1 MYASAQN
8 WALFFLSP
16 NFGDVMI
23 VDIKDI
29 SSNVLLV
36 TTPNE
41 GCKRKFTLQKEDY
54 ILLKFSLENPIY
66 FKLGSYVECDLGLF
80 EVCDLQ
86 SPTFNTDNAGYDYEL
101 RLDAHYWKWKNKIFK
116 YTPETAG
123 QEASW
128 NLTASLDVH
137 VGIVLRNLKALGYK
151 YKGRDFEFS
160 IDSSVENKSLL
171 MSYDNIN
178 ILDACFEM
186 AKKWDCECW
195 VTENIIHF
203 GKCEFGDPVD
213 FEIGVNVEEM
223 TRSDGQSTYATRII
237 AFGSTKNIPTNYRPA
252 DEQIVV
258 NGVVQR
264 RLMLPAGTPYV
275 DAYEGMSQEEAVED
289 IVVFDDIYPRR
300 VGTMSDITTKE
311 YTDTIENEDG
321 TKTTEKWNAYRF
333 KDTDITFS
341 EKYRIAG
348 QDLKI
353 KFESG
358 LLNGMEFIVSFNP
371 DGKPEKLSDDSWNP
385 EAQLWEVV
393 RNDDYGRNLPGD
405 ILIPNDGDT
414 YVLSGFDTSLV
425 SDQYI
430 KAAEQELKE
439 RTEAY
444 VAKTKI
450 DPSTYD
456 CKMMS
461 DHMYNGGDI
470 ITFEVGDKVNLIN
483 KGYFKDGRVSR
494 IIGFEYNL
502 DKPYDTPV
510 YTVGETAAYS
520 RIGEIEDKVEN
531 LTLKGQTYT
540 GGSGS
545 GVYVIRRNDSTP
557 ATDSNV
563 FSALRSLS
571 MFLSKYKTDSTNY
584 LLGLL
589 GGAVV
594 ENGLIVRLPKQNTP
608 AALMSCLLEEDID
621 TLIEEDEDAIVEVAP
636 AEASGDMTLGGLMN
650 VAPAADEV
658 DDKEDY
664 VIVKL
669 KGESE
674 WTLLPASSI
683 GGGGSGTMYNVY
695 VRNNMDSLGFAA
707 QYGEKC
713 ILDFSFISQY
723 RDSIGDPYKPT
734 GELGLCSIM
743 VKNSKYADFT
753 VVKQMEISSNVSIKQ
768 DVAEWLTSGSNNIKI
783 TIKGENTDQTTAP
796 VTYTVQLTSLGV
808 SAPNFAWWTAFAGDI
823 AIPMIVNGNI
833 SKTLHITV
841 TGEDYNQNYTQNL
854 GTAVY
859 LDTPYIYTLPHP
871 GTTGV
876 YNVSF
881 YLSNSDNTIQTKAV
895 SINIMCIS
903 AGETI
908 KLMCVNNVT
917 EQLTNWQDNTVFDYA
932 IYDGASALTDAL
944 FSIMK
949 GGSEVYSSENDS
961 ITTNAKQTLT
971 YPMEVDTDDDAN
983 FDVIVSVTSD
993 NNSLIEPITL
1003 NVNNSLGYSA
1013 TSGAALYINPRTRSN
1028 SQSNSRSIVN
1038 EVDKSVI
1045 PVIWNNFNW
1054 GNDGWVSDDDGVKA
1068 LKIFARS
1075 SAVIDYQPFAVEA
1088 ARRGKTIEVDFKV
1101 ENASDASKNII
1112 TIAEGN
1118 VGLKVSGENISFFS
1132 QSRHDST
1139 TQDVPTDN
1147 GVRIRLTVV
1156 VMPDAYGNAGFNIVA
1171 IYING
1176 KKNRQYAY
1184 ESNDY
1189 FKNAGKITLGNDYAN
1204 LYLYGLRVYDSALT
1218 SEAVQKNYIN
1228 QLVTTDEKQTEKSIN
1243 QVLDGEGVNIDFNAT
1258 KMLYNVFVVDKP
1270 FPNLNNPSGV
1280 AGNLEVFFKN
1290 RPERNF
1296 TLINLL
1302 VEGQG
1307 TSSKKYLEWNIR
1319 FKMKGL
1325 KDAEGNKINS
1335 IATYADGT
1343 TDKNKVLMFDGVPKS
1358 GRLTAKK
1365 NWASSMQDH
1374 KAGSVAAYN
1383 DLYKEIGMKNEAMIA
1398 DPQIR
1403 VAVYQEPFI
1412 GFSKSVNEEGQDVYT
1427 CMGEFTFGPDKGDDL
1442 CFGYDTEAFPAL
1454 LSVEG
1459 SDNAPLGALFRVPW
1473 NTQKSYWAYNAD
1485 EEAFQYNNT
1494 NCWDFDA
1501 GELNADET
1509 EPLSA
1514 QKWIDAYNAVYVC
1527 NNRIRPFK
1535 GTLAELNN
1543 AITEY
1548 RSTGYEYWIAK
1559 SGDANLYNLYY
1570 YEAAEGKFIPSDIG
1584 NGQINLKT
1592 QLAAYLASDLSAF
1605 TSDQLNELFINS
1617 RGQLF
1622 RATVPNYFDINDAVF
1637 HHNFVEFTAG
1647 TDQRAKNTY
1656 PYSFCTT
1663 GSKWRWRLD
1672 DADTIFP
1679 IDNQGQDRKPYWC
1692 EMHDYYDNGQ
1702 PIWNGETSV
1711 FWNLLEQA
1719 FSAEITAGMRK
1730 MFAAMESLCGQSSGT
1745 PYDKAYAFYKKYFLG
1760 IKEYFPA
1767 TLVNAD
1773 AKRYELA
1780 KIAYDNDSYSND
1792 TDPITQSHG
1801 DFYSAE
1807 TAWIKKRIMYIMSKY
1822 NYGLFSANGTDTI
1835 IVRAAGDL
1843 IDYDITPAF
1852 DMYPAIANGT
1862 SIVQGTRTKAGE
1874 TCRITIDLGGSADQQ
1889 NAIQAASWLLS
1900 IGDWHKKNV
1909 SGTMVV
1915 RGRRLSELIL
1925 GSKTDNVIISITG
1938 LTLADCGSMQKIL
1951 LSNITTL
1958 QGTLDL
1964 STIINIREVYA
1975 DGTNLS
1981 QIKLPSGGGL
1991 EIIEYPA
1998 NNKYITF
2005 RNFPMLTTEGLRIGQ
2020 CAVNITDFLI
2030 ENCPLLKPMAILSD
2044 IIEAQQS
2051 QGTNHVLKH
2060 IRAVGFEEEYYTADA
2075 LDMLAN
2081 LADGSYEGLSAEGL
2095 AGEEPIPV
2103 LDGKITVH
2111 SNYYQDVVDALRQ
2124 IFNRLILV
2132 MEGEEAIRFAD
2143 SEVLR
2148 VLTTELVR
2156 RDSIPGS
2163 VGYLS
2168 LIDEDEDGMLT
2179 VNEVSSV
2186 RSLSNRS
2193 DLNSSI
2199 LNGNTVI
2206 ETFHEFRY
2214 FTGIAKMSGLFG
2226 GCTSLREVTFP
2237 PITGN
2242 NTTVADGAMFSQS
2255 GIRKV
2260 ILPEGY
2266 TAIGGNFCNG
2276 AQDCVLI
2283 DLPSTITS
2291 IGSGIIWLVKNKVTI
2306 VCRAL
2311 TPPAFGGY
2319 GYEGYAKAIYVPD
2332 ESVDTYKT
2340 ATNWSSQSGSIYP
2353 LSEYIEIQ

>member
-1 MYASAQN
+1 MRKVAIISSTAPAKPRSEKYPVGASVTRTSSGTTIVQGGG
-8 WALFFLSP
+8 S
-16 NFGDVMI
+16 
-23 VDIKDI
+23 VDIIKRDDIRSFTDANILSSLRALAEFISKKDDSEVTAIIDYLKGLKINGDHI
-29 SSNVLLV
+29 SRL
-36 TTPNE
+36 
-41 GCKRKFTLQKEDY
+41 
-54 ILLKFSLENPIY
+54 LLKDT
-66 FKLGSYVECDLGLF
+66 V
-80 EVCDLQ
+80 
-86 SPTFNTDNAGYDYEL
+86 
-101 RLDAHYWKWKNKIFK
+101 
-116 YTPETAG
+116 
-123 QEASW
+123 
-128 NLTASLDVH
+128 
-137 VGIVLRNLKALGYK
+137 
-151 YKGRDFEFS
+151 
-160 IDSSVENKSLL
+160 
-171 MSYDNIN
+171 
-178 ILDACFEM
+178 
-186 AKKWDCECW
+186 
-195 VTENIIHF
+195 
-203 GKCEFGDPVD
+203 
-213 FEIGVNVEEM
+213 
-223 TRSDGQSTYATRII
+223 
-237 AFGSTKNIPTNYRPA
+237 A
-252 DEQIVV
+252 DE
-258 NGVVQR
+258 
-264 RLMLPAGTPYV
+264 LL
-275 DAYEGMSQEEAVED
+275 
-289 IVVFDDIYPRR
+289 
-300 VGTMSDITTKE
+300 
-311 YTDTIENEDG
+311 
-321 TKTTEKWNAYRF
+321 
-333 KDTDITFS
+333 DTDIMS
-341 EKYRIAG
+341 ALRVMAEI
-348 QDLKI
+348 
-353 KFESG
+353 
-358 LLNGMEFIVSFNP
+358 NGNNENL
-371 DGKPEKLSDDSWNP
+371 EKLF
-385 EAQLWEVV
+385 
-393 RNDDYGRNLPGD
+393 
-405 ILIPNDGDT
+405 
-414 YVLSGFDTSLV
+414 LSKVKKDR
-425 SDQYI
+425 
-430 KAAEQELKE
+430 AAE
-439 RTEAY
+439 
-444 VAKTKI
+444 
-450 DPSTYD
+450 
-456 CKMMS
+456 
-461 DHMYNGGDI
+461 H
-470 ITFEVGDKVNLIN
+470 ITFE
-483 KGYFKDGRVSR
+483 KGG
-494 IIGFEYNL
+494 
-502 DKPYDTPV
+502 
-510 YTVGETAAYS
+510 TA
-520 RIGEIEDKVEN
+520 
-531 LTLKGQTYT
+531 
-540 GGSGS
+540 
-545 GVYVIRRNDSTP
+545 
-557 ATDSNV
+557 
-563 FSALRSLS
+563 
-571 MFLSKYKTDSTNY
+571 
-584 LLGLL
+584 
-589 GGAVV
+589 

-768 DVAEWLTSGSNNIKI
+768 DVAKWLTSGSNNIKI

-908 KLMCVNNVT
+908 KLMCVNNVA

-1045 PVIWNNFNW
+1045 PVTWNNFNW
-1054 GNDGWVSDDDGVKA
+1054 GNDGWVSDADGVKA

-1088 ARRGKTIEVDFKV
+1088 ARRGKTIEIDFKV

-1147 GVRIRLTVV
+1147 GVRMRLTVV

-1189 FKNAGKITLGNDYAN
+1189 FRNSGKIVLGNDYAN

-1280 AGNLEVFFKN
+1280 AGNLEVFFKDK
-1290 RPERNF
+1290 PERNF
-1296 TLINLL
+1296 TLTNLL

-1383 DLYKEIGMKNEAMIA
+1383 DLYKEIGMKNEAMIT

-1592 QLAAYLASDLSAF
+1592 QLAAYLASDLSAL

-1773 AKRYELA
+1773 AKRYEIA

-1915 RGRRLSELIL
+1915 RGKRLSELIL
-1925 GSKTDNVIISITG
+1925 GSKTDDVIISITG

-1981 QIKLPSGGGL
+1981 QIKLPNGGGL
-1991 EIIEYPA
+1991 EVIEYPA

-2005 RNFPMLTTEGLRIGQ
+2005 RNFPMLATEGLRIGQ

-2030 ENCPLLKPMAILSD
+2030 ENCPLLKPVQLLSD

-2103 LDGKITVH
+2103 LDGKIIVH
-2111 SNYYQDVVDALRQ
+2111 SKYYQDSVDALRR
-2124 IFNRLILV
+2124 IFNKLNLI
-2132 MEGEEAIRFAD
+2132 MDGEPAIRFAD
-2143 SEVLR
+2143 AEVLR
-2148 VLTTELVR
+2148 VLITEEAYIN
-2156 RDSIPGS
+2156 DNGS
-2163 VGYLS
+2163 NIGL
-2168 LIDEDEDGMLT
+2168 LTPIDEDGDGMIT
-2179 VNEVSSV
+2179 AKEVAQV
-2186 RSLSNRS
+2186 KSLSNRP
-2193 DLNSSI
+2193 DRNSSI
-2199 LNGNTVI
+2199 FKGNTTI
-2206 ETFHEFRY
+2206 ETFNEFQY
-2214 FTGIAKMSGLFG
+2214 FIGLNQINNGSFD
-2226 GCTSLREVTFP
+2226 GCTKLREITLP
-2237 PITGN
+2237 PNTVLGN
-2242 NTTVADGAMFSQS
+2242 SAFSQS
-2255 GIRKV
+2255 KIERL
-2260 ILPEGY
+2260 IIPEGY
-2266 TAIGGNFCNG
+2266 QIIGNSIFQRCPNLNLV
-2276 AQDCVLI
+2276 DI
-2283 DLPSTITS
+2283 PSTVTS
-2291 IGSGIIWLVKNKVTI
+2291 ISAGGSLFWAMKNQVTVI
-2306 VCRAL
+2306 CRAI
-2311 TPPAFGGY
+2311 TPPILGGW
-2319 GYEGYAKAIYVPD
+2319 GYDGDPKVIYVPD
-2332 ESVDTYKT
+2332 TVVDAYKS
-2340 ATNWSSQSGSIYP
+2340 ATGWSPQAAKIQP
-2353 LSEYIEIQ
+2353 LSTYVEP

>member
-1 MYASAQN
+1 MELKIYNQSGELKLTVSTSSSSTWNMELMTENAISASFTHPFYVPLDVNDYVLLLGIKFSINKEYKPKQKSTQEYSYSVKFYGPEHDAQRVMYLNLTDGQYDVQFSLDGN
-8 WALFFLSP
+8 PREHLKKWVDNMNRIYGREVWSI
-16 NFGDVMI
+16 GDV
-23 VDIKDI
+23 V
-29 SSNVLLV
+29 VA
-36 TTPNE
+36 PNQTIE
-41 GCKRKFTLQKEDY
+41 YNNLSCWDALASIAEAFETEWWADGFTM
-54 ILLKFSLENPIY
+54 
-66 FKLGSYVECDLGLF
+66 
-80 EVCDLQ
+80 
-86 SPTFNTDNAGYDYEL
+86 
-101 RLDAHYWKWKNKIFK
+101 
-116 YTPETAG
+116 
-123 QEASW
+123 
-128 NLTASLDVH
+128 NLSRCERGERVS
-137 VGIVLRNLKALGYK
+137 LGYMQ
-151 YKGRDFEFS
+151 GLTS
-160 IDSSVENKSLL
+160 LTQSENSNDVK
-171 MSYDNIN
+171 
-178 ILDACFEM
+178 F
-186 AKKWDCECW
+186 
-195 VTENIIHF
+195 F
-203 GKCEFGDPVD
+203 
-213 FEIGVNVEEM
+213 
-223 TRSDGQSTYATRII
+223 TRLIPL
-237 AFGSTKNIPTNYRPA
+237 GSTKNIDRSRY
-252 DEQIVV
+252 
-258 NGVVQR
+258 GYS
-264 RLMLPAGTPYV
+264 RLQLPDKSTYV
-275 DAYEGMSQEEAVED
+275 DRNTQYGLYEYVEEAAFAE
-289 IVVFDDIYPRR
+289 IFPHYT
-300 VGTMSDITTKE
+300 GTVTEVRTE
-311 YTDTIENEDG
+311 E
-321 TKTTEKWNAYRF
+321 KTG
-333 KDTDITFS
+333 D
-341 EKYRIAG
+341 
-348 QDLKI
+348 
-353 KFESG
+353 
-358 LLNGMEFIVSFNP
+358 
-371 DGKPEKLSDDSWNP
+371 DGKPFTIYYFKDAGMTFDPSSKDNEIGGLVKQVSFQTGDLAGRDFEANYHSDTKEWEIINIYPDDETQIPGGNLIPRVGNTYIPWNFRMPVEYETQAELDYKAAVDDYLAKFSEDISKYGGETDYIYIDKNSVPLVLGQNVRLLSGEYFGETGYRDSRMTK
-385 EAQLWEVV
+385 VV
-393 RNDDYGRNLPGD
+393 RKLDNLSVATIECGNQVGKGWKTQVDNSINELKYVVGQKEETVLD
-405 ILIPNDGDT
+405 ILKSWDGREITD
-414 YVLSGFDTSLV
+414 YRVLSGLRT
-425 SDQYI
+425 
-430 KAAEQELKE
+430 LKE
-439 RTEAY
+439 IKWRALSRLNDDEA
-444 VAKTKI
+444 AGHIKLK
-450 DPSTYD
+450 
-456 CKMMS
+456 
-461 DHMYNGGDI
+461 NGG
-470 ITFEVGDKVNLIN
+470 T
-483 KGYFKDGRVSR
+483 
-494 IIGFEYNL
+494 
-502 DKPYDTPV
+502 
-510 YTVGETAAYS
+510 
-520 RIGEIEDKVEN
+520 
-531 LTLKGQTYT
+531 
-540 GGSGS
+540 
-545 GVYVIRRNDSTP
+545 
-557 ATDSNV
+557 
-563 FSALRSLS
+563 
-571 MFLSKYKTDSTNY
+571 
-584 LLGLL
+584 
-589 GGAVV
+589 V

-621 TLIEEDEDAIVEVAP
+621 TLVEEDEDAIVEVAP
-636 AEASGDMTLGGLMN
+636 AEASGDLTLGGLIN
-650 VAPAADEV
+650 VDPSFD
-658 DDKEDY
+658 
-664 VIVKL
+664 
-669 KGESE
+669 
-674 WTLLPASSI
+674 TLPNDVYSLEMCDGTLYPKQ
-683 GGGGSGTMYNVY
+683 GGGLVIGDTAGTAYDGGAGAALEQLVRELAGGAGTMYSVY
-695 VRNNMDSLGFAA
+695 IRNNMPSLGFAA
-707 QYGEKC
+707 QYGEEC
-713 ILDFSFISQY
+713 VLDFTFVSQY
-723 RDSIGDPYKPT
+723 RDDISEPYKPT
-734 GELGLCSIM
+734 GELGLCTIM
-743 VKNSKYADFT
+743 VKNSKYVDFT
-753 VVKQMEISSNVSIKQ
+753 VVKQMEISSNVSVKQ
-768 DVAEWLTSGSNNIKI
+768 DVSEWLTSGSNNIKI

-796 VTYTVQLTSLGV
+796 VTYVVQLTSLGV
-808 SAPNFAWWTAFAGDI
+808 SAPNFAWWTAFSGDI

-833 SKTLHITV
+833 SKTLHVTV
-841 TGEDYNQNYTQNL
+841 TGDDYNQSYSQNL

-903 AGETI
+903 SGEAV
-908 KLMCVNNVT
+908 KLMCVNNVADL
-917 EQLTNWQDNTVFDYA
+917 LTNWQDNIVFNYA
-932 IYDGASALTDAL
+932 IYDGSAAQTDAL

-949 GGSEVYSSENDS
+949 DGMEVYSSENDT
-961 ITTNAKQTLT
+961 IVTNAKNTLT

-983 FDVIVSVTSD
+983 FDVVVSVTSG
-993 NNSLIEPITL
+993 NNNLIDPITL

-1013 TSGAALYINPRTRSN
+1013 TAGAALYINPRTRSN

-1045 PVIWNNFNW
+1045 PVTWNNFNW
-1054 GNDGWVSDDDGVKA
+1054 GNDGWVSDGDGVKV

-1147 GVRIRLTVV
+1147 GVRMRLTVV

-1383 DLYKEIGMKNEAMIA
+1383 DLYKEIGMKNEAMTT

-1442 CFGYDTEAFPAL
+1442 CFGYDTEAFPEL

-1663 GSKWRWRLD
+1663 GSKWHWRLD

-1730 MFAAMESLCGQSSGT
+1730 MFTAMEALCGQSSGT

-1938 LTLADCGSMQKIL
+1938 LTLADCGSMQKVL

-1981 QIKLPSGGGL
+1981 QIKLPNGGGL
-1991 EIIEYPA
+1991 EVIEYPA

-2030 ENCPLLKPMAILSD
+2030 ENCPLLKPVKLLSD

-2051 QGTNHVLKH
+2051 QGANHVLKH
-2060 IRAVGFEEEYYTADA
+2060 IRAVGFEEEYYSADA
-2075 LDMLAN
+2075 LNMLAN
-2081 LADGSYEGLSAEGL
+2081 LADGTYEGLSAEGL
-2095 AGEEPIPV
+2095 AGEEAIPV

-2111 SNYYQDVVDALRQ
+2111 SKYYQDFVDSLRNTFARLELVMNGEPAIYMADPVFKAVANSLWDADKDGYITEEEASVRRTINTEFRGNINLVDASPLKYFHWVAYNGDAATFFGCSSLKKISIREDSS
-2124 IFNRLILV
+2124 FVDSMFAGCTAL
-2132 MEGEEAIRFAD
+2132 EEI
-2143 SEVLR
+2143 
-2148 VLTTELVR
+2148 EL
-2156 RDSIPGS
+2156 P
-2163 VGYLS
+2163 
-2168 LIDEDEDGMLT
+2168 
-2179 VNEVSSV
+2179 
-2186 RSLSNRS
+2186 
-2193 DLNSSI
+2193 SSI
-2199 LNGNTVI
+2199 SKLSVCKPGAMFNGCSSLRNITLPTDMTEIRGNMFLNCVSLEELDIPATVTTI
-2206 ETFHEFRY
+2206 GYGVTN
-2214 FTGIAKMSGLFG
+2214 
-2226 GCTSLREVTFP
+2226 GCTSLKRIINRAASVSVY
-2237 PITGN
+2237 TGN
-2242 NTTVADGAMFSQS
+2242 GAFANCPNLTEM
-2255 GIRKV
+2255 I
-2260 ILPEGY
+2260 ILQE
-2266 TAIGGNFCNG
+2266 
-2276 AQDCVLI
+2276 
-2283 DLPSTITS
+2283 
-2291 IGSGIIWLVKNKVTI
+2291 
-2306 VCRAL
+2306 
-2311 TPPAFGGY
+2311 TPPTLGY
-2319 GYEGYAKAIYVPD
+2319 NSFYKTDNCIFYVPD
-2332 ESVDTYKT
+2332 PVVATYKS
-2340 ATNWSSQSGSIYP
+2340 ASGWSGMASRIKP
-2353 LSEYIEIQ
+2353 LSEYTKDY

>member
-1 MYASAQN
+1 
-8 WALFFLSP
+8 
-16 NFGDVMI
+16 MI
-23 VDIKDI
+23 VDIKNI
-29 SSNVLLV
+29 SGAILLS

-41 GCKRKFTLQKEDY
+41 GCKRKLTLQKEDY

-66 FKLGSYVECDLGLF
+66 FKLGTYVECDFGLF

-116 YTPETAG
+116 YTPETSG

-128 NLTASLDVH
+128 SLTAPLNVQAS
-137 VGIVLRNLKALGYK
+137 IVLRNLKALGYT
-151 YKGRDFEFS
+151 YKGQDFDFS
-160 IDSSVENKSLL
+160 IDSTVENKSLL
-171 MSYDNIN
+171 MTYDNTN

-195 VTENIIHF
+195 VTDNIIHF
-203 GKCEFGDPVD
+203 GKCEFGDYVNM
-213 FEIGVNVEEM
+213 EIAKNVGEM
-223 TRSDGQSTYATRII
+223 SRSESQSTYATRIY
-237 AFGSTKNIPTNYRPA
+237 AFGSTRNIPANYRPV
-252 DEQIVV
+252 DEAVV
-258 NGVVQR
+258 INGVVQK
-264 RLMLPAGTPYV
+264 RLMLPEGTLYI
-275 DAYEGMSQEEAVED
+275 DAYSDMSTEEAIEQV
-289 IVVFDDIYPRR
+289 VVFDDIYPRR
-300 VGTMSDITTKE
+300 VGTMLDVTTHE
-311 YTDTIENEDG
+311 YIDKIENGDG
-321 TKTTEKWNAYRF
+321 TTTEKKWDAYRF
-333 KDTDITFS
+333 KDTGITFS
-341 EKYRIAG
+341 KDYILPGEELTIIF
-348 QDLKI
+348 Q
-353 KFESG
+353 SG
-358 LLNGMEFIVSFNP
+358 KLNGMVFAVTFDP
-371 DGKPEKLSDDSWNP
+371 DGKDE
-385 EAQLWEVV
+385 QLWEIV
-393 RNDDYGRNLPGD
+393 RNEDYGRPLPD
-405 ILIPNDGDT
+405 EVLIPEDGDT
-414 YVLSGFDTSLV
+414 YVLSGWDSTKIAELGLV
-425 SDQYI
+425 S
-430 KAAEQELKE
+430 AAERELKE
-439 RTEAY
+439 EAEKY
-444 VAKTKI
+444 IAKSKI
-450 DPSTYD
+450 DPNTYN
-456 CKMMS
+456 CTMMS
-461 DHMYNGGDI
+461 DNAYSEDGMHNLYGIGQR
-470 ITFEVGDKVNLIN
+470 VNLIN
-483 KGYFKDGRVSR
+483 KAYFENGRLSR
-494 IIGFEYNL
+494 VIGFEFNL
-502 DKPYDTPV
+502 DKPYDSPV

-520 RIGEIEDKVEN
+520 RIGELEDKVEN
-531 LTLKGQTYT
+531 LTLKGQVYT

-571 MFLSKYKTDSTNY
+571 TFLSKYKTDSTNY

-621 TLIEEDEDAIVEVAP
+621 TLIEEDEDALMEIAP
-636 AEASGDMTLGGLMN
+636 VEASGDLTLGGLIN
-650 VAPAADEV
+650 ADPSW
-658 DDKEDY
+658 D
-664 VIVKL
+664 
-669 KGESE
+669 
-674 WTLLPASSI
+674 TLPNDVYSLEMRDGIFYPKQ
-683 GGGGSGTMYNVY
+683 GGGLVIGEEPGTAYDGGAGAALEQLVRELAGGAGTMYSVY
-695 VRNNMDSLGFAA
+695 VRNNMPSLGFAA
-707 QYGEKC
+707 QYGEEC
-713 ILDFSFISQY
+713 VLDFTFVSQY
-723 RDSIGDPYKPT
+723 RDDISEPYKPT
-734 GELGLCSIM
+734 GELGLCTIM
-743 VKNSKYADFT
+743 VKNSKYTDFT
-753 VVKQMEISSNVSIKQ
+753 VVKQMEISSNISVKQ
-768 DVAEWLTSGSNNIKI
+768 DVSEWLTSGSNNIKV

-796 VTYTVQLTSLGV
+796 VTYVVQLTSLGV
-808 SAPNFAWWTAFAGDI
+808 SAPNFAWWTAFSGDI

-908 KLMCVNNVT
+908 KLMCVNNVA

-949 GGSEVYSSENDS
+949 DGSEVYSSENDS

-1915 RGRRLSELIL
+1915 RGKRLSELIL
-1925 GSKTDNVIISITG
+1925 GSKTDDVIISITG
-1938 LTLADCGSMQKIL
+1938 LTLADCGSMQKVL
-1951 LSNITTL
+1951 LSNIATL

-1981 QIKLPSGGGL
+1981 QIKLPNGGGL
-1991 EIIEYPA
+1991 EVIEYPA
-1998 NNKYITF
+1998 NNKYIIF

-2030 ENCPLLKPMAILSD
+2030 ENCPLLKPVQLLSD

-2075 LDMLAN
+2075 LDMLAK
-2081 LADGSYEGLSAEGL
+2081 LADGSYEGLSSEGL
-2095 AGEEPIPV
+2095 AGEDPVPV
-2103 LDGKITVH
+2103 LDGRITVH
-2111 SNYYQDVVDALRQ
+2111 SNYYQDSVDTLRG
-2124 IFNRLILV
+2124 IFNKLNLI
-2132 MEGEEAIRFAD
+2132 MKGEAAIRFAD
-2143 SEVLR
+2143 AEVLR
-2148 VLTTELVR
+2148 VLITEEAYSN
-2156 RDSIPGS
+2156 DNGSSIGS
-2163 VGYLS
+2163 LTP
-2168 LIDEDEDGMLT
+2168 IDEDGDSMIT
-2179 VNEVSSV
+2179 AKEVAQV
-2186 RSLSNRS
+2186 KSLSNRP
-2193 DLNSSI
+2193 DRNNSI
-2199 LNGNTVI
+2199 FKGNTKI
-2206 ETFHEFRY
+2206 ETFNEFRF
-2214 FTGIAKMSGLFG
+2214 FTGLNKINIGSFD
-2226 GCTSLREVTFP
+2226 GCTNLREVTLP
-2237 PITGN
+2237 LNTILGN
-2242 NTTVADGAMFSQS
+2242 SAFSQT
-2255 GIRKV
+2255 GIERL
-2260 ILPEGY
+2260 IIPEGY
-2266 TAIGGNFCNG
+2266 QIIGIGVFQKCPNLK
-2276 AQDCVLI
+2276 LI
-2283 DLPSTITS
+2283 DISSTVTS
-2291 IGSGIIWLVKNKVTI
+2291 ISDGGSLFWYMKNQVVV
-2306 VCRAL
+2306 VCRAI
-2311 TPPAFGGY
+2311 TPPILGGW
-2319 GYEGYAKAIYVPD
+2319 GYEGEPKAIYVPD
-2332 ESVDTYKT
+2332 VSVDAYKS
-2340 ATNWSSQSGSIYP
+2340 AAGWSSQAANVQP
-2353 LSEYIEIQ
+2353 LSAYVEIR

>member
-1 MYASAQN
+1 
-8 WALFFLSP
+8 
-16 NFGDVMI
+16 MI

-29 SSNVLLV
+29 SGNVLLV

-41 GCKRKFTLQKEDY
+41 GCKRKFTLKKEDY

-116 YTPETAG
+116 YTPEVAG

-151 YKGRDFEFS
+151 YKGQDFEFS

-178 ILDACFEM
+178 ILDALFSM
-186 AKKWDCECW
+186 GAKDKWNCDVW

-203 GKCEFGDPVD
+203 GRCEFGDPVD
-213 FEIGVNVEEM
+213 FEQGINVQEM
-223 TRSDGQSTYATRII
+223 TRSDSQSDYVTRIY
-237 AFGSTKNIPTNYRPA
+237 AFGSTRNIPSNYRPV
-252 DEQIVV
+252 DESIVV
-258 NGVVQR
+258 NGVVQK
-264 RLMLPAGTPYV
+264 RLMLPVGTPCI
-275 DAYEGMSQEEAVED
+275 DAYPDMYTEEAVEQV
-289 IVVFDDIYPRR
+289 VVFDEIFPRR
-300 VGTMSDITTKE
+300 TGTMSDITTKE
-311 YTDTIENEDG
+311 YTDKIENADG
-321 TKTTEKWNAYRF
+321 TTTEEKWNVYRF
-333 KDTDITFS
+333 KDTGITFS
-341 EKYRIAG
+341 KDYILPGEE
-348 QDLKI
+348 LKI
-353 KFESG
+353 TFQSG
-358 LLNGMEFIVSFNP
+358 KLNGMVFAVAFDP
-371 DGKPEKLSDDSWNP
+371 DGKDE
-385 EAQLWEVV
+385 QLWEIV
-393 RNDDYGRNLPGD
+393 RNEDYGRKLPGD
-405 ILIPNDGDT
+405 VLVPEDGDK
-414 YVLSGFDTSLV
+414 YVLSGWDSTKIVELGLV
-425 SDQYI
+425 D
-430 KAAEQELKE
+430 AAEQELKAE
-439 RTEAY
+439 TEKY
-444 VAKTKI
+444 VAKSKI
-450 DPSTYD
+450 DPNTYT
-456 CKMMS
+456 CTMMS
-461 DHMYNGGDI
+461 DDAYREDGIHNLYGAGQ
-470 ITFEVGDKVNLIN
+470 KVNLIN
-483 KGYFKDGRVSR
+483 KAYFENGRQSR
-494 IIGFEYNL
+494 VIGFEYNL
-502 DKPYDTPV
+502 DKPYDSPV
-510 YTVGETAAYS
+510 YTVGETAVYS
-520 RIGEIEDKVEN
+520 RIGEIEDKVES

-540 GGSGS
+540 GGNGS

-571 MFLSKYKTDSTNY
+571 MFLRKDEIDSTNY

-707 QYGEKC
+707 QYGEEC
-713 ILDFSFISQY
+713 VLDFTFVSQY
-723 RDSIGDPYKPT
+723 RDDISEPYKPT
-734 GELGLCSIM
+734 GELGLCTIM
-743 VKNSKYADFT
+743 VKNSKYVDFT

-808 SAPNFAWWTAFAGDI
+808 SAPNFAWWTAFSGDI

-833 SKTLHITV
+833 SKMLHVTV

-908 KLMCVNNVT
+908 KLMCVNNVA

-944 FSIMK
+944 FSITK

-1045 PVIWNNFNW
+1045 PVTWNNFNW
-1054 GNDGWVSDDDGVKA
+1054 GNDGWVSDDDGVKV

-1147 GVRIRLTVV
+1147 GVRMRLTVV

-1280 AGNLEVFFKN
+1280 AGNLEVFFKDK
-1290 RPERNF
+1290 PERNF
-1296 TLINLL
+1296 TLTNLL

-1592 QLAAYLASDLSAF
+1592 QLTAYLASDLSAF
-1605 TSDQLNELFINS
+1605 TADQLNELFINS
-1617 RGQLF
+1617 RKQLF
-1622 RATVPNYFDINDAVF
+1622 RATVPEYFDIDDAVF

-1773 AKRYELA
+1773 AKRYEIA

-1915 RGRRLSELIL
+1915 RGKRLSELIL
-1925 GSKTDNVIISITG
+1925 GSKTDDVIISITG

-1981 QIKLPSGGGL
+1981 QIKLPNGGGL

-2030 ENCPLLKPMAILSD
+2030 ENCPLLKPVQLLSD

-2051 QGTNHVLKH
+2051 QGANHVLKH

-2081 LADGSYEGLSAEGL
+2081 LADGTYEGLSAEGL

-2111 SNYYQDVVDALRQ
+2111 SKYYQDSVDSLRN
-2124 IFNRLILV
+2124 IFDRLDLV
-2132 MEGEEAIRFAD
+2132 MDGTPAIRFEDPEVFRLLLTEKVGIYQDHKID
-2143 SEVLR
+2143 S
-2148 VLTTELVR
+2148 
-2156 RDSIPGS
+2156 DG
-2163 VGYLS
+2163 
-2168 LIDEDEDGMLT
+2168 DGMLT
-2179 VNEVSSV
+2179 YEEIAVLTTLTQRRDGNQ
-2186 RSLSNRS
+2186 SLFTN
-2193 DLNSSI
+2193 
-2199 LNGNTVI
+2199 NTLI
-2206 ETFHEFRY
+2206 ETFNEFRF
-2214 FTGIAKMSGLFG
+2214 FTGLESINNGAFN
-2226 GCTSLREVTFP
+2226 GCSSLREVTLP
-2237 PITGN
+2237 VLEEMG
-2242 NTTVADGAMFSQS
+2242 DGIFGDS
-2255 GIRKV
+2255 GIERLIV
-2260 ILPEGY
+2260 PEGY
-2266 TAIGGNFCNG
+2266 QKTGKDILHRCPN
-2276 AQDCVLI
+2276 LI
-2283 DLPSTITS
+2283 LVDFPSTVTS
-2291 IGSGIIWLVKNKVTI
+2291 ISDGGSLFWYMRNQVVV
-2306 VCRAL
+2306 VCRAI
-2311 TPPAFGGY
+2311 TPPILGGW
-2319 GYEGYAKAIYVPD
+2319 GYEGEPKAIYVPD
-2332 ESVDTYKT
+2332 VSVDAYKS
-2340 ATNWSSQSGSIYP
+2340 AAGWSSQAAKVQP
-2353 LSEYIEIQ
+2353 LSAYVEI

>member
-1 MYASAQN
+1 MELKIYNQN
-8 WALFFLSP
+8 
-16 NFGDVMI
+16 G
-23 VDIKDI
+23 
-29 SSNVLLV
+29 
-36 TTPNE
+36 E
-41 GCKRKFTLQKEDY
+41 
-54 ILLKFSLENPIY
+54 LK
-66 FKLGSYVECDLGLF
+66 
-80 EVCDLQ
+80 
-86 SPTFNTDNAGYDYEL
+86 
-101 RLDAHYWKWKNKIFK
+101 
-116 YTPETAG
+116 
-123 QEASW
+123 
-128 NLTASLDVH
+128 LTASTSSSSTWNTELMTENAVSASFTHPFYVPLDVNDY
-137 VGIVLRNLKALGYK
+137 VLLSGIKFSINKEYKPKQKSTQEYSYSVKFYGPEHDAERVMYLHLTDGEYEPQFSLNASPALHLQKWVDNMNRIYGEERWSIGETVDLPKKNIEYNNVTCFEALFLMSDVFETEWWADGFKMNLTRCERGDRVELGYMQ
-151 YKGRDFEFS
+151 GLTS
-160 IDSSVENKSLL
+160 LTQSENSDDVK
-171 MSYDNIN
+171 
-178 ILDACFEM
+178 F
-186 AKKWDCECW
+186 
-195 VTENIIHF
+195 F
-203 GKCEFGDPVD
+203 
-213 FEIGVNVEEM
+213 
-223 TRSDGQSTYATRII
+223 TRLIPL
-237 AFGSTKNIPTNYRPA
+237 GSTKNI
-252 DEQIVV
+252 DL
-258 NGVVQR
+258 R
-264 RLMLPAGTPYV
+264 RYGFSRLQLPDRAKYV
-275 DAYEGMSQEEAVED
+275 DRNMQYGLYEHIEEAAFAGIFPQYTGTVSTVRSEEKTDNEGRKFTVYYFNDADMMFDPNKSEIAGLTKRLSFQTGDLAGQGNSDNNDYWFEANYNSTTLEWEIINTYPSDDVQIPGGNLIPRPGDKYIPWNFRMPESYEVQAERDYED
-289 IVVFDDIYPRR
+289 AVNSFLEKYSEDASKYGGDTDYIYIDKNSVPLVLGQNVRLLSDEYFGEIGYRDSRITKVVRKLDNLS
-300 VGTMSDITTKE
+300 VA
-311 YTDTIENEDG
+311 TIECSNQVGKGWKTQVDSSINEL
-321 TKTTEKWNAYRF
+321 
-333 KDTDITFS
+333 
-341 EKYRIAG
+341 KYVI
-348 QDLKI
+348 
-353 KFESG
+353 
-358 LLNGMEFIVSFNP
+358 
-371 DGKPEKLSDDSWNP
+371 
-385 EAQLWEVV
+385 
-393 RNDDYGRNLPGD
+393 GRKEETVLD
-405 ILIPNDGDT
+405 ILKSWDGREIND
-414 YVLSGFDTSLV
+414 YRVLSGLRT
-425 SDQYI
+425 
-430 KAAEQELKE
+430 LKE
-439 RTEAY
+439 IKQRALSRLNDDEA
-444 VAKTKI
+444 AGHIKLRK
-450 DPSTYD
+450 
-456 CKMMS
+456 
-461 DHMYNGGDI
+461 GG
-470 ITFEVGDKVNLIN
+470 T
-483 KGYFKDGRVSR
+483 
-494 IIGFEYNL
+494 
-502 DKPYDTPV
+502 
-510 YTVGETAAYS
+510 
-520 RIGEIEDKVEN
+520 
-531 LTLKGQTYT
+531 
-540 GGSGS
+540 
-545 GVYVIRRNDSTP
+545 
-557 ATDSNV
+557 
-563 FSALRSLS
+563 
-571 MFLSKYKTDSTNY
+571 
-584 LLGLL
+584 
-589 GGAVV
+589 V

-621 TLIEEDEDAIVEVAP
+621 TFVEEDEDAIVEVAP
-636 AEASGDMTLGGLMN
+636 AEASGDLTLGGLIN
-650 VAPAADEV
+650 VDPSFD
-658 DDKEDY
+658 
-664 VIVKL
+664 
-669 KGESE
+669 
-674 WTLLPASSI
+674 TLPNDVYSLEMCDGTLYPKQ
-683 GGGGSGTMYNVY
+683 GGGLVIGDTAGTAYDGGAGAALEQLVRELAGGAGTMYSVY
-695 VRNNMDSLGFAA
+695 IRNNMPSLGFAA
-707 QYGEKC
+707 QYGEEC
-713 ILDFSFISQY
+713 VLDFTFVSQY
-723 RDSIGDPYKPT
+723 RDDISEPYKPT
-734 GELGLCSIM
+734 GELGLCTIM
-743 VKNSKYADFT
+743 VKNSKYVDFT

-908 KLMCVNNVT
+908 KLMCVNNVA

-1045 PVIWNNFNW
+1045 PVTWNNFNW
-1054 GNDGWVSDDDGVKA
+1054 GNDGWVSDGDGVKV

-1088 ARRGKTIEVDFKV
+1088 ARRGKTIEIDFKV

-1132 QSRHDST
+1132 QSRHDSS

-1189 FKNAGKITLGNDYAN
+1189 FRNSGKIVLGNDYAN

-1280 AGNLEVFFKN
+1280 AGNLEVFFKDK
-1290 RPERNF
+1290 PERNF
-1296 TLINLL
+1296 TLTNLL

-1383 DLYKEIGMKNEAMIA
+1383 DLYKEIGMKNEAMTT

-1412 GFSKSVNEEGQDVYT
+1412 GFSKSINEEGQEVYT

-1473 NTQKSYWAYNAD
+1473 NTQKSYWAYNPD

-1592 QLAAYLASDLSAF
+1592 QLTAYLASDLSAF
-1605 TSDQLNELFINS
+1605 TADQLNELFINS
-1617 RGQLF
+1617 RKQLF
-1622 RATVPNYFDINDAVF
+1622 RATVPEYFDIDDAVF
-1637 HHNFVEFTAG
+1637 HYNFVEFTAG

-1730 MFAAMESLCGQSSGT
+1730 MFTAMEALCGQSSGT

-1938 LTLADCGSMQKIL
+1938 LTLADCGSMQKVL

-1981 QIKLPSGGGL
+1981 QIKLPNGGGL
-1991 EIIEYPA
+1991 EVIEYPA

-2030 ENCPLLKPMAILSD
+2030 ENCPLLKPVKLLSD

-2051 QGTNHVLKH
+2051 QGANHVLKH
-2060 IRAVGFEEEYYTADA
+2060 IRAVGFEEEYYSADA
-2075 LDMLAN
+2075 LNMLAN
-2081 LADGSYEGLSAEGL
+2081 LADGTYEGLSAEGL
-2095 AGEEPIPV
+2095 AGEEAIPV
-2103 LDGKITVH
+2103 LDGKVIVH
-2111 SNYYQDVVDALRQ
+2111 SNYYQDFVDSLRNT
-2124 IFNRLILV
+2124 FDRLELIL
-2132 MEGEEAIRFAD
+2132 EGEPAIYIADKYARTFIVSVFDTDNDGYVTAEEAAIERQLYWDRYSDANKVQIAD
-2143 SEVLR
+2143 LR
-2148 VLTTELVR
+2148 ELNAIEGSPSQLTNIKEYYMGYRNTETGNQMFYLNT
-2156 RDSIPGS
+2156 SIEILGIGTN
-2163 VGYLS
+2163 V
-2168 LIDEDEDGMLT
+2168 
-2179 VNEVSSV
+2179 VKVSQ
-2186 RSLSNRS
+2186 RTCR
-2193 DLNSSI
+2193 
-2199 LNGNTVI
+2199 
-2206 ETFHEFRY
+2206 
-2214 FTGIAKMSGLFG
+2214 
-2226 GCTSLREVTFP
+2226 GCTNLK
-2237 PITGN
+2237 
-2242 NTTVADGAMFSQS
+2242 
-2255 GIRKV
+2255 KV
-2260 ILPEGY
+2260 ILNDKVEILYGDPFRDCVALTEISDIPDTCYEIGGDCFNGCSSLKSIVIGRGVTQISY
-2266 TAIGGNFCNG
+2266 SAFRNCTSMESLFIKTAIPPMLGNDAFTNNHCKIY
-2276 AQDCVLI
+2276 V
-2283 DLPSTITS
+2283 S
-2291 IGSGIIWLVKNKVTI
+2291 IGSG
-2306 VCRAL
+2306 A
-2311 TPPAFGGY
+2311 AY
-2319 GYEGYAKAIYVPD
+2319 KA
-2332 ESVDTYKT
+2332 
-2340 ATNWSSQSGSIYP
+2340 ATNWSAYADRIY
-2353 LSEYIEIQ
+2353 EYDF

>member
-1 MYASAQN
+1 MRFNIYNQSGGLKLTVNTASSSTWNTELMTENAISASFTHPFYVPLDVNDYVLLSGIKFSINKEYKPKQKSTQEYSYSVKFYGPEYDAQRVMYLNLTDGQYDVQFS
-8 WALFFLSP
+8 LDGSP
-16 NFGDVMI
+16 REHLKKWVDNMNRIYGREVWSIGDV
-23 VDIKDI
+23 V
-29 SSNVLLV
+29 VA
-36 TTPNE
+36 PNQTIE
-41 GCKRKFTLQKEDY
+41 YNNQSCWDALASIAEVFETEWWADGFTM
-54 ILLKFSLENPIY
+54 
-66 FKLGSYVECDLGLF
+66 
-80 EVCDLQ
+80 
-86 SPTFNTDNAGYDYEL
+86 
-101 RLDAHYWKWKNKIFK
+101 
-116 YTPETAG
+116 
-123 QEASW
+123 
-128 NLTASLDVH
+128 NLSRCERGERVS
-137 VGIVLRNLKALGYK
+137 LGYMQ
-151 YKGRDFEFS
+151 GLTS
-160 IDSSVENKSLL
+160 LTQSENSNDVK
-171 MSYDNIN
+171 
-178 ILDACFEM
+178 F
-186 AKKWDCECW
+186 
-195 VTENIIHF
+195 F
-203 GKCEFGDPVD
+203 
-213 FEIGVNVEEM
+213 
-223 TRSDGQSTYATRII
+223 TRLIPL
-237 AFGSTKNIPTNYRPA
+237 GSTKNIDRSRY
-252 DEQIVV
+252 
-258 NGVVQR
+258 GYS
-264 RLMLPAGTPYV
+264 RLQLPDKSTYV
-275 DAYEGMSQEEAVED
+275 DRNTQYGLYEYVEEAAFAEIFPHYTGTVTSVRTEEKTGDDGKKFTIYYFKDEGMRFDPSSKENEIGGLVKQVSFQTGDLTGRDFEAN
-289 IVVFDDIYPRR
+289 YN
-300 VGTMSDITTKE
+300 STTKE
-311 YTDTIENEDG
+311 WEIINIY
-321 TKTTEKWNAYRF
+321 
-333 KDTDITFS
+333 
-341 EKYRIAG
+341 
-348 QDLKI
+348 
-353 KFESG
+353 
-358 LLNGMEFIVSFNP
+358 P
-371 DGKPEKLSDDSWNP
+371 SDDV
-385 EAQLWEVV
+385 QI
-393 RNDDYGRNLPGD
+393 PGGN
-405 ILIPNDGDT
+405 LIPRAGDT
-414 YVLSGFDTSLV
+414 YIPWNFRMPVEYETQAELDYKAAVDDYLAKYSEDVSKYGGDTDYIYIDKNSVPLVLGQNVRLLSDEYFGEIGYRDSRMTKVVRKLDNLSVATIECSNQVGKGWKTQVDSSINELKYVIGQKEETVLDILKSWDGREINDYRVLSGLRT
-425 SDQYI
+425 
-430 KAAEQELKE
+430 LKE
-439 RTEAY
+439 IKQRALSRLNDDEA
-444 VAKTKI
+444 AGHIKLRK
-450 DPSTYD
+450 
-456 CKMMS
+456 
-461 DHMYNGGDI
+461 GG
-470 ITFEVGDKVNLIN
+470 T
-483 KGYFKDGRVSR
+483 
-494 IIGFEYNL
+494 
-502 DKPYDTPV
+502 
-510 YTVGETAAYS
+510 
-520 RIGEIEDKVEN
+520 
-531 LTLKGQTYT
+531 
-540 GGSGS
+540 
-545 GVYVIRRNDSTP
+545 
-557 ATDSNV
+557 
-563 FSALRSLS
+563 
-571 MFLSKYKTDSTNY
+571 
-584 LLGLL
+584 
-589 GGAVV
+589 V

-621 TLIEEDEDAIVEVAP
+621 TFVEEDEDAIVEVAP
-636 AEASGDMTLGGLMN
+636 AEASGDLTLGGLIN
-650 VAPAADEV
+650 VDPSFD
-658 DDKEDY
+658 
-664 VIVKL
+664 
-669 KGESE
+669 
-674 WTLLPASSI
+674 TLPNDVYSLEMRDGTLYPKQ
-683 GGGGSGTMYNVY
+683 GGGLVIGDTAGTAYDGGAGAALEQLVRELAGGAGTMYSVY
-695 VRNNMDSLGFAA
+695 IRNNMPSLGFAA
-707 QYGEKC
+707 QYGEEC
-713 ILDFSFISQY
+713 VLDFTFVSQY
-723 RDSIGDPYKPT
+723 RDDISEPYKPT
-734 GELGLCSIM
+734 GELGLCTIM

-753 VVKQMEISSNVSIKQ
+753 VVKQMEISSNVSVKQ
-768 DVAEWLTSGSNNIKI
+768 DVSEWLTSGSNNIKI

-796 VTYTVQLTSLGV
+796 VTYVVQLTSLGV
-808 SAPNFAWWTAFAGDI
+808 SAPNFAWWTAFSGDI

-833 SKTLHITV
+833 SKMLHVTV
-841 TGEDYNQNYTQNL
+841 TGDDYNQSYSQNL

-895 SINIMCIS
+895 SISIMCIS
-903 AGETI
+903 SGEAV
-908 KLMCVNNVT
+908 KLMCVNNVADL
-917 EQLTNWQDNTVFDYA
+917 LTNWQDNIVFNYA
-932 IYDGASALTDAL
+932 IYDGSAAQTDAL

-949 GGSEVYSSENDS
+949 DGMEVYSSENDT
-961 ITTNAKQTLT
+961 IVTNAKNTLT

-983 FDVIVSVTSD
+983 FDVVVFVTSG
-993 NNSLIEPITL
+993 NNNLIDPITL

-1013 TSGAALYINPRTRSN
+1013 TAGAALYINPRTRSN

-1054 GNDGWVSDDDGVKA
+1054 GNDGWVTDGDGVKV

-1132 QSRHDST
+1132 QSRHDSS

-1147 GVRIRLTVV
+1147 GVRMRLTVV

-1189 FKNAGKITLGNDYAN
+1189 FRNSGKIVLGNDYAN

-1280 AGNLEVFFKN
+1280 AGNLEVFFKDK
-1290 RPERNF
+1290 PERNF
-1296 TLINLL
+1296 TLTNLL

-1383 DLYKEIGMKNEAMIA
+1383 DLYKEIGMKNEAMTT

-1412 GFSKSVNEEGQDVYT
+1412 GFSKSINEEGQEVYT

-1473 NTQKSYWAYNAD
+1473 NTQKSYWAYNPD

-1527 NNRIRPFK
+1527 NNRIRPFN
-1535 GTLAELNN
+1535 GTLAELN
-1543 AITEY
+1543 ASIVEY

-1584 NGQINLKT
+1584 NGQINLRT
-1592 QLAAYLASDLSAF
+1592 QLTAYLASDLSAF

-1617 RGQLF
+1617 RKQLF
-1622 RATVPNYFDINDAVF
+1622 RATVPEYFDIDDAVF
-1637 HHNFVEFTAG
+1637 HYNFVEFTAG

-1656 PYSFCTT
+1656 PYSFCTA

-1679 IDNQGQDRKPYWC
+1679 IDNQGQDRKPYYC

-1807 TAWIKKRIMYIMSKY
+1807 TAWMKKRIMYIMSKY

-1843 IDYDITPAF
+1843 IDYDLTPAF

-1981 QIKLPSGGGL
+1981 QIKLPNGGGL

-1998 NNKYITF
+1998 DNKYITF

-2030 ENCPLLKPMAILSD
+2030 ENCPLLKPVQLLSD

-2051 QGTNHVLKH
+2051 QGANHVLKH

-2111 SNYYQDVVDALRQ
+2111 SKYYQDSVDSLRN
-2124 IFNRLILV
+2124 IFDRLELI
-2132 MEGEEAIRFAD
+2132 MDGEAAIRFVDA
-2143 SEVLR
+2143 EVLR
-2148 VLTTELVR
+2148 VLINAT
-2156 RDSIPGS
+2156 
-2163 VGYLS
+2163 VGAYNA
-2168 LIDEDEDGMLT
+2168 IRKVDKDGDGMLT
-2179 VNEVSSV
+2179 KEELSSLTT
-2186 RSLSNRS
+2186 LSNRNDNVYS
-2193 DLNSSI
+2193 MFTN
-2199 LNGNTVI
+2199 NTVI
-2206 ETFHEFRY
+2206 ETFNEFQY
-2214 FTGIAKMSGLFG
+2214 FTGLEFINSSSFAGCSSLKEITLPVLTKMGTYVFQG
-2226 GCTSLREVTFP
+2226 
-2237 PITGN
+2237 
-2242 NTTVADGAMFSQS
+2242 S
-2255 GIRKV
+2255 GIEKL
-2260 ILPEGY
+2260 IIPEGY
-2266 TAIGGNFCNG
+2266 QFIGDSLLQSCPNLELVDFPTT
-2276 AQDCVLI
+2276 V
-2283 DLPSTITS
+2283 TS
-2291 IGSGIIWLVKNKVTI
+2291 ISSGGSLFWNMKNKVTVI
-2306 VCRAL
+2306 CRAT
-2311 TPPAFGGY
+2311 TPPALSSFGYNGDP
-2319 GYEGYAKAIYVPD
+2319 KAIYVPD
-2332 ESVDTYKT
+2332 ASIDAYKS
-2340 ATNWSSQSGSIYP
+2340 AAGWSPQAAKIQP
-2353 LSEYIEIQ
+2353 LSTYVEP

>member
-1 MYASAQN
+1 MELKIYNQN
-8 WALFFLSP
+8 
-16 NFGDVMI
+16 G
-23 VDIKDI
+23 
-29 SSNVLLV
+29 
-36 TTPNE
+36 E
-41 GCKRKFTLQKEDY
+41 
-54 ILLKFSLENPIY
+54 LK
-66 FKLGSYVECDLGLF
+66 
-80 EVCDLQ
+80 
-86 SPTFNTDNAGYDYEL
+86 
-101 RLDAHYWKWKNKIFK
+101 
-116 YTPETAG
+116 
-123 QEASW
+123 
-128 NLTASLDVH
+128 LTASTSSSSTWNTELMTENAVSVSFTHPFYVPLDVNDY
-137 VGIVLRNLKALGYK
+137 VLLSGIKFSINKEYKPKQKSTQEYTYSVKFYGPEHDAQRVMYLNLTDKQYDVQFSLDGSPREHLKKWVDNMNRIYGREVWSIGDVVVAPNQTIEYNNLSCWDALASIAEAFETEWWADGFTMNLSRCERGERVSLGYMQ
-151 YKGRDFEFS
+151 GLTS
-160 IDSSVENKSLL
+160 LTQSENSNDVK
-171 MSYDNIN
+171 
-178 ILDACFEM
+178 F
-186 AKKWDCECW
+186 
-195 VTENIIHF
+195 F
-203 GKCEFGDPVD
+203 
-213 FEIGVNVEEM
+213 
-223 TRSDGQSTYATRII
+223 TRLIPL
-237 AFGSTKNIPTNYRPA
+237 GSTKNIDRSRY
-252 DEQIVV
+252 
-258 NGVVQR
+258 GYS
-264 RLMLPAGTPYV
+264 RLQLPDKSTYV
-275 DAYEGMSQEEAVED
+275 DRNTQYGLYEYVEEAVFAE
-289 IVVFDDIYPRR
+289 IFPHYT
-300 VGTMSDITTKE
+300 GTVTSVRTE
-311 YTDTIENEDG
+311 E
-321 TKTTEKWNAYRF
+321 KTGE
-333 KDTDITFS
+333 
-341 EKYRIAG
+341 
-348 QDLKI
+348 
-353 KFESG
+353 
-358 LLNGMEFIVSFNP
+358 
-371 DGKPEKLSDDSWNP
+371 DGKPFTVYYFKDAGMTFDPSSKDNEIGGLVKQVSFQTGDLAGRDFEANYNSATKEWEIINTYPSDDV
-385 EAQLWEVV
+385 QI
-393 RNDDYGRNLPGD
+393 PGGN
-405 ILIPNDGDT
+405 LIPRAGDT
-414 YVLSGFDTSLV
+414 YIPWNFRMPVEYETQAELDYKAAVDDYLAKYSEDVSKYGGDTDYIYIDKNSVALVLGQNVRLLSGEYFGEIGYRDSRMTKVVRKLDNLSVATIECSNQVGKGWKTQVDSSINELKYVIGQKEETVLDILKSWDGREINDYRVLSGLRT
-425 SDQYI
+425 
-430 KAAEQELKE
+430 LKE
-439 RTEAY
+439 IKQRALSRLNDDEA
-444 VAKTKI
+444 AGHIKLRK
-450 DPSTYD
+450 
-456 CKMMS
+456 
-461 DHMYNGGDI
+461 GG
-470 ITFEVGDKVNLIN
+470 T
-483 KGYFKDGRVSR
+483 
-494 IIGFEYNL
+494 
-502 DKPYDTPV
+502 
-510 YTVGETAAYS
+510 
-520 RIGEIEDKVEN
+520 
-531 LTLKGQTYT
+531 
-540 GGSGS
+540 
-545 GVYVIRRNDSTP
+545 
-557 ATDSNV
+557 
-563 FSALRSLS
+563 
-571 MFLSKYKTDSTNY
+571 
-584 LLGLL
+584 
-589 GGAVV
+589 V

-621 TLIEEDEDAIVEVAP
+621 TFVEEDEDAIVEVAP
-636 AEASGDMTLGGLMN
+636 AEASGDLTLGGLMN
-650 VAPAADEV
+650 VPPAADEV
-658 DDKEDY
+658 DDNEDY

-674 WTLLPASSI
+674 WTLLPVSSI

-707 QYGEKC
+707 QYGEEC
-713 ILDFSFISQY
+713 VLDFTFVSQY
-723 RDSIGDPYKPT
+723 RDDISEPYKPT
-734 GELGLCSIM
+734 GELGLCTIM

-753 VVKQMEISSNVSIKQ
+753 VVKQMEISSNVSVKQ

-908 KLMCVNNVT
+908 KLMCVNNVA

-949 GGSEVYSSENDS
+949 DGSEVYSSENDS

-993 NNSLIEPITL
+993 NNSLIDPITL

-1013 TSGAALYINPRTRSN
+1013 TAGAALYINPRTRSN

-1045 PVIWNNFNW
+1045 PVTWNNFNW

-1147 GVRIRLTVV
+1147 GVRMRLTVV

-1280 AGNLEVFFKN
+1280 AGNLEVFFKDK
-1290 RPERNF
+1290 PERNF
-1296 TLINLL
+1296 TLTNLL

-1383 DLYKEIGMKNEAMIA
+1383 DLYKEIGMKNEAMTT

-1442 CFGYDTEAFPAL
+1442 CFGYDTEAFPEL

-1938 LTLADCGSMQKIL
+1938 LTLADCGSMQKVL

-1981 QIKLPSGGGL
+1981 QIKLPNGGGL
-1991 EIIEYPA
+1991 EVIEYPA

-2030 ENCPLLKPMAILSD
+2030 ENCPLLKPVQLLSD

-2075 LDMLAN
+2075 LNMLAK
-2081 LADGSYEGLSAEGL
+2081 LADGTYEGLSSEGL

-2103 LDGKITVH
+2103 LDGKVIVH
-2111 SNYYQDVVDALRQ
+2111 SNYYQDFVDSLRNTFARLELVMDGEPAIYMSDPAFKEIANALWDTDGDGFITEVEATVVKILNAQFSYNKNIVDATPLK
-2124 IFNRLILV
+2124 
-2132 MEGEEAIRFAD
+2132 
-2143 SEVLR
+2143 
-2148 VLTTELVR
+2148 
-2156 RDSIPGS
+2156 
-2163 VGYLS
+2163 YLS
-2168 LIDEDEDGMLT
+2168 WIPLSYDIAVFRDCTSLKKASVNNNQALT
-2179 VNEVSSV
+2179 Y
-2186 RSLSNRS
+2186 RM
-2193 DLNSSI
+2193 
-2199 LNGNTVI
+2199 
-2206 ETFHEFRY
+2206 FY
-2214 FTGIAKMSGLFG
+2214 
-2226 GCTSLREVTFP
+2226 GCTSLEEVELATSVVGLYECKTSSMFEECSSLRNITL
-2237 PITGN
+2237 PIDLTRLGSNMFHNCTSLEELDIPATVTDIGYGVANGCSNLKRIINRAVSVSVYTGN
-2242 NTTVADGAMFSQS
+2242 YAFGNCPNLTEM
-2255 GIRKV
+2255 I
-2260 ILPEGY
+2260 ILQE
-2266 TAIGGNFCNG
+2266 
-2276 AQDCVLI
+2276 
-2283 DLPSTITS
+2283 
-2291 IGSGIIWLVKNKVTI
+2291 
-2306 VCRAL
+2306 
-2311 TPPAFGGY
+2311 TPPTLGY
-2319 GYEGYAKAIYVPD
+2319 GSFYKTDNCIFYVPD
-2332 ESVDTYKT
+2332 SVVATYKS
-2340 ATNWSSQSGSIYP
+2340 ASGWSGMASRIKP
-2353 LSEYIEIQ
+2353 LSEYTKDY

>member
-1 MYASAQN
+1 MRKVAIISSTAPAKPRSEKYPVGASVTRTSGGSTIIQGGGESVDIVKKDDIKSLTDKN
-8 WALFFLSP
+8 VMSSLRALKEFISKV
-16 NFGDVMI
+16 DDSEVSAI
-23 VDIKDI
+23 VDFLKGIKIDGNLI
-29 SSNVLLV
+29 NRLL
-36 TTPNE
+36 
-41 GCKRKFTLQKEDY
+41 LQ
-54 ILLKFSLENPIY
+54 NTAT
-66 FKLGSYVECDLGLF
+66 G
-80 EVCDLQ
+80 EV
-86 SPTFNTDNAGYDYEL
+86 
-101 RLDAHYWKWKNKIFK
+101 
-116 YTPETAG
+116 
-123 QEASW
+123 
-128 NLTASLDVH
+128 
-137 VGIVLRNLKALGYK
+137 
-151 YKGRDFEFS
+151 
-160 IDSSVENKSLL
+160 
-171 MSYDNIN
+171 
-178 ILDACFEM
+178 
-186 AKKWDCECW
+186 
-195 VTENIIHF
+195 
-203 GKCEFGDPVD
+203 
-213 FEIGVNVEEM
+213 
-223 TRSDGQSTYATRII
+223 
-237 AFGSTKNIPTNYRPA
+237 
-252 DEQIVV
+252 
-258 NGVVQR
+258 
-264 RLMLPAGTPYV
+264 
-275 DAYEGMSQEEAVED
+275 
-289 IVVFDDIYPRR
+289 
-300 VGTMSDITTKE
+300 
-311 YTDTIENEDG
+311 
-321 TKTTEKWNAYRF
+321 
-333 KDTDITFS
+333 KDTDV
-341 EKYRIAG
+341 
-348 QDLKI
+348 
-353 KFESG
+353 
-358 LLNGMEFIVSFNP
+358 M
-371 DGKPEKLSDDSWNP
+371 
-385 EAQLWEVV
+385 
-393 RNDDYGRNLPGD
+393 
-405 ILIPNDGDT
+405 
-414 YVLSGFDTSLV
+414 
-425 SDQYI
+425 
-430 KAAEQELKE
+430 
-439 RTEAY
+439 
-444 VAKTKI
+444 
-450 DPSTYD
+450 
-456 CKMMS
+456 
-461 DHMYNGGDI
+461 
-470 ITFEVGDKVNLIN
+470 
-483 KGYFKDGRVSR
+483 
-494 IIGFEYNL
+494 
-502 DKPYDTPV
+502 
-510 YTVGETAAYS
+510 
-520 RIGEIEDKVEN
+520 
-531 LTLKGQTYT
+531 
-540 GGSGS
+540 
-545 GVYVIRRNDSTP
+545 
-557 ATDSNV
+557 
-563 FSALRSLS
+563 SALRVLAEIATNNEELKKI
-571 MFLSKYKTDSTNY
+571 FLRKDKTDFTNY

-1915 RGRRLSELIL
+1915 RGKRLSELIL

-1938 LTLADCGSMQKIL
+1938 LTLADCGSMQKVL

-1981 QIKLPSGGGL
+1981 QIKLPNGGGL
-1991 EIIEYPA
+1991 EVIEYPA

-2030 ENCPLLKPMAILSD
+2030 ENCPLLKPVQLLSD

-2051 QGTNHVLKH
+2051 QGANHVLKH

-2075 LDMLAN
+2075 LDMLAK
-2081 LADGSYEGLSAEGL
+2081 LADGSYEGLSAEGI
-2095 AGEEPIPV
+2095 AGEDPIPV
-2103 LDGKITVH
+2103 LDGKITVD
-2111 SNYYQDVVDALRQ
+2111 SFYYR
-2124 IFNRLILV
+2124 
-2132 MEGEEAIRFAD
+2132 EEV
-2143 SEVLR
+2143 EVLR
-2148 VLTTELVR
+2148 TTFSRLELIVTGPACIR
-2156 RDSIPGS
+2156 ISDPEVKRLLVKAFDVNGDGEIG
-2163 VGYLS
+2163 
-2168 LIDEDEDGMLT
+2168 EDETD
-2179 VNEVSSV
+2179 SV
-2186 RSLSNRS
+2186 I
-2193 DLNSSI
+2193 DLPNVFS
-2199 LNGNTVI
+2199 GNTVI
-2206 ETFHEFRY
+2206 VDLSCLKY
-2214 FTGIAKMSGLFG
+2214 FKNSRIKYNGGFS
-2226 GCTSLREVTFP
+2226 GCTFLEVVELSDSSEWQTYQLF
-2237 PITGN
+2237 
-2242 NTTVADGAMFSQS
+2242 
-2255 GIRKV
+2255 K
-2260 ILPEGY
+2260 
-2266 TAIGGNFCNG
+2266 
-2276 AQDCVLI
+2276 DCVSLHRVNLPANI
-2283 DLPSTITS
+2283 TLLASQCFLNCASLKGVDLPAGLLQISPGAFT
-2291 IGSGIIWLVKNKVTI
+2291 GSGIERLVVPPLVGSAGDFYGMANLRFIDLGAGVSGFSNLAFNASTKLDVMI
-2306 VCRAL
+2306 VRASI
-2311 TPPAFGGY
+2311 PPAWGY
-2319 GYEGYAKAIYVPD
+2319 NMMNGINPKIYVPD
-2332 ESVDTYKT
+2332 ESVDAYKT
-2340 ATNWSSQSGSIYP
+2340 ASGWKSKDIRALSSYKD
-2353 LSEYIEIQ
+2353 